1 MLNSVEIGNYE
12 FSGLTVAFAAALL
25 PVTELLLRIPPP
37 MEEVLSVNPT
47 PAATGGQVRRLFA
60 FAAALVLVTGLL
72 FAVARPA
79 AAQDLGTCA
88 VTFRSTVSAQG
99 FVHPGVGLTQPIL
112 ENARRQIA
120 AGAEPWTS
128 SFRAMQQSSAAG
140 IAVTSSNR
148 SSADP
153 TKPASD
159 AFNSQ
164 GFNGRFIADG
174 LKSYTQAVLYVL
186 TGEEVYR
193 KNALDI
199 IRIWEQMD
207 PAKYEYFTDSH
218 IHTGIPL
225 NRMVSAAELLRY
237 SSCADGAYP
246 WTDADTEAFTRNLVV
261 PVVETFQN
269 DNNHF
274 MNQHS
279 YPLMGAM
286 AGAIFMDDTALY
298 KRSVEWFTVNAT
310 AKDQGFNGS
319 IARLFRWVDH
329 DDKTGK
335 PIKDPHVQHAEMGRD
350 QAHGGGDL
358 TNAAIISRMLLAE
371 GTKVDPVAGT
381 ISDAPNAVGP
391 YEFLNDRIIAAAD
404 YFWRFMLGYD
414 TPWTPMAYAISPDGT
429 IRDTYN
435 HISNGYRGRYNTAS
449 FWDIYYYYAF
459 SRGEDVTKLAPYF
472 AEAYAKR
479 NGPLFYYGGSRNNAW
494 DNVDGGG
501 DSWLFAPAAA
511 AGQTALPLPDSPTIL
526 EVENKYTR
534 LSGDVERRTDGS
546 TGYMRMST
554 AGHGSEIA
562 YLSGSTSKQLLAFQV
577 RTDGEVRLRIDRH
590 DDRTVLVPDTG
601 GQWRYV
607 MYPRS
612 IGDMLFVQATGDG
625 ATIDID
631 HIDTNAAAGLTP
643 PTFDDTSTARI
654 VNWKGATATA
664 DLSAHYTGTG
674 TLAYTAEGLPP
685 GATLDTSTGKL
696 TWTAAAGG
704 STTIAVAVSDGTT
717 VASHHV
723 VLAAAHNRTDAL
735 TLAEQGHDAGA
746 VYVSDTKAA
755 FDQARATAQA
765 LGNKGTNDEYL
776 AALARLVRAVDGL
789 ALVSPR
795 TAVDGSLDY
804 PSLVVSSTAGAN
816 IGNLVDG
823 DNQSGTSYGQAVNLS
838 HTFDFGPDFRVSAT
852 RFGFQS
858 NIFADRLANSAV
870 FGSND
875 GKNWTRLTPGVTQFT
890 QDFNTLDVDPA
901 LRDEQ
906 FRYLKV
912 QLLKPLPDVLYGIVR
927 NLFEMTEFHIYGE
940 RHEIGNLVKATSI
953 TSAQAIAGKIM
964 TGDTVDVSVTAKQPI
979 QQVTVTVQGVTA
991 KANSVDGVSWTA
1003 AVKLDN
1009 APPGDIQVA
1018 VDYLDA
1024 AGKAGP
1030 IAYGT
1035 TDGSKLYIAGDPAHF
1050 IDVAKFATVT
1060 ASDKQWPGTGL
1071 GADEVGYLLFDRD
1084 ADTYGDLN
1092 SGPGAYYVLDFGAHT
1107 TVQPEEVLFLPRAS
1121 HPQRANGT
1129 VLQGSNDGQTWTDL
1143 TKPLTGAVANTWG
1156 DQPTSGGDH
1165 YRYLRIYNATS
1176 WYGDLSEVE
1185 LYGDIKY
1192 DA

>member
-1 MLNSVEIGNYE
+1 MFGVLRRVCFDQNVRRRRRPNPTPAAAGVHIR
-12 FSGLTVAFAAALL
+12 GLGAFAAALL
-25 PVTELLLRIPPP
+25 
-37 MEEVLSVNPT
+37 
-47 PAATGGQVRRLFA
+47 
-60 FAAALVLVTGLL
+60 LVTGLL
-72 FAVARPA
+72 CAAARPA

-88 VTFRSTVSAQG
+88 LTFQPTVSEQG

-128 SFRAMQQSSAAG
+128 SLKAMQRSSAAG
-140 IAVTSSNR
+140 TGVTSSNR

-174 LKSYTQAVLYVL
+174 LKSYTQAILYVL

-207 PAKYEYFTDSH
+207 PGKYEYFTDSH

-237 SSCADGAYP
+237 TSCADEAHP
-246 WTDADTEAFTRNLVV
+246 WTDADTQSFTDNLVV
-261 PVVETFQN
+261 PVIKTFQN

-274 MNQHS
+274 MNQHN

-286 AGAIFMDDTALY
+286 AGSIFMNDTALY

-319 IARLFRWVDH
+319 IKRLFRWVDTN
-329 DDKTGK
+329 DATGD
-335 PIKDPHVQHAEMGRD
+335 PIDDPHVQHAEMGRD

-358 TNAAIISRMLLAE
+358 TNAAIISRMLLAQQ
-371 GTKVDPVAGT
+371 TKVDPDDGT
-381 ISDAPNAVGP
+381 VSDAPDAVGP
-391 YEFLNDRIIAAAD
+391 YEFLGDRILAAAD
-404 YFWRFMLGYD
+404 YFWRFMLGFD

-435 HISNGYRGRYNTAS
+435 HISNSYRGRYNTAS

-459 SRGEDVTKLAPYF
+459 TRGKDVRKLAPYF

-479 NGPLFYYGGSRNNAW
+479 NGPLFYYGGGLNNAW

-501 DSWLFAPAAA
+501 DSWLFAPASA
-511 AGQTALPLPDSPTIL
+511 AGQTVPPLQDSPTIL

-534 LSGDVERRTDGS
+534 LSGDVEHGTDAG
-546 TGYMRMST
+546 TAYVRMST
-554 AGHGSEIA
+554 ARPGSEIA
-562 YLSGSTSKQLLAFQV
+562 YLSGSSSKQLLAFRV

-590 DDRTVLVPDTG
+590 DDRTILVPDTRRE
-601 GQWRYV
+601 WRYV
-607 MYPRS
+607 MYPHS
-612 IGDMLFVQATGDG
+612 IGDMLFIQATGDG
-625 ATIDID
+625 ATVDID
-631 HIDTNAAAGLTP
+631 RITTNAAAELTP

-654 VNWKGATATA
+654 VSWKGATATA
-664 DLSAHYTGTG
+664 DLSARYAGADD
-674 TLAYTAEGLPP
+674 LAYTAQGLPA
-685 GATLDTSTGKL
+685 GATLDASTGQL
-696 TWTAAAGG
+696 TWTPAAAG
-704 STTIAVAVSDGTT
+704 STVITMTVSDGTT

-723 VLAAAHNRTDAL
+723 VLAAAHNRSGAL
-735 TLAEQGHDAGA
+735 ALAQQGHDADA
-746 VYVSDTKAA
+746 KYVSDTEAA
-755 FDQARATAQA
+755 FHQALTTAQA
-765 LGNKGTNDEYL
+765 LGKKGTDDEYL
-776 AALARLVRAVDGL
+776 AALTHLVTAVDGL
-789 ALVSPR
+789 ALVSPH
-795 TAVDGSLDY
+795 TAADRSLDY
-804 PSLVVSSTAGAN
+804 PSLVVTSTAGAN

-823 DNQSGTSYGQAVNLS
+823 DNQSGTGYAQAVNLS
-838 HTFDFGPDFRVSAT
+838 HTFDFGLDFRVSAT

-858 NIFADRLANSAV
+858 NIFADRLANSTV
-870 FGSND
+870 YGSND
-875 GKNWTRLTPGVTQFT
+875 GRNWTRLTPGVTRFT
-890 QDFNTLDVDPA
+890 QDFNTLDVARD
-901 LRDEQ
+901 LRDRQ
-906 FRYLKV
+906 FRYIKV
-912 QLLKPLPDVLYGIVR
+912 QLLQPLPDVLYGIVR
-927 NLFEMTEFHIYGE
+927 NLFEMTEFHIYGD
-940 RHEIGNLVKATSI
+940 RHEIGNVVKATSI
-953 TSAQAIAGKIM
+953 ASDQAIAGKIM
-964 TGDTVDVSVTAKQPI
+964 TGDTVDVSVTAKKPI

-991 KANSVDGVSWTA
+991 KANSDDGVTWTA
-1003 AVKLDN
+1003 SVKLDDV
-1009 APPGDIQVA
+1009 APGDIQLA
-1018 VDYLDA
+1018 VDYLDPN
-1024 AGKAGP
+1024 GKPGP
-1030 IAYGT
+1030 TAYGT

-1050 IDVAKFATVT
+1050 IDVAKQAAVT

-1071 GADEVGYLLFDRD
+1071 GADAVGYLLFDRD
-1084 ADTYGDLN
+1084 PDTYGDLN
-1092 SGPGAYYVLDFGAHT
+1092 TGPGAYYDIDFGAHA
-1107 TVQPEEVLFLPRAS
+1107 TVRPDEVLILPRAS

-1129 VLQGSNDGQTWTDL
+1129 VVQGSNDRQTWTDL
-1143 TKPLTGAVANTWG
+1143 TKPLTGAVANGWS
-1156 DQPTSGGDH
+1156 DQPTSGEDH

-1185 LYGDIKY
+1185 LYGDIKR

>member
-1 MLNSVEIGNYE
+1 M
-12 FSGLTVAFAAALL
+12 
-25 PVTELLLRIPPP
+25 
-37 MEEVLSVNPT
+37 NPT
-47 PAATGGQVRRLFA
+47 PAAAGGEVRRFSA
-60 FAAALVLVTGLL
+60 FATALLLVTGLL

-79 AAQDLGTCA
+79 AAQELGTCA
-88 VTFRSTVSAQG
+88 VTFQSTVSAQG

-112 ENARRQIA
+112 KNARRQIA

-140 IAVTSSNR
+140 TAVTSSNR

-153 TKPASD
+153 AKPASD

-174 LKSYTQAVLYVL
+174 LKSYTQAILYVL

-207 PAKYEYFTDSH
+207 PAKYEYFTDAH

-237 SSCADGAYP
+237 TSCADEAYP
-246 WTDADTEAFTRNLVV
+246 WTDADTREFTGNLVV
-261 PVVETFQN
+261 PVIETFQN

-274 MNQHS
+274 MNQHT

-286 AGAIFMDDTALY
+286 AGAVFMDDTVLY

-310 AKDQGFNGS
+310 ANDQGFNGS

-358 TNAAIISRMLLAE
+358 TNAAIISRMLLAQ

-381 ISDAPNAVGP
+381 VSNAPNAVGP
-391 YEFLNDRIIAAAD
+391 YEFLNDRILAAAD
-404 YFWRFMLGYD
+404 YFWRYMLGYS

-435 HISNGYRGRYNTAS
+435 HISYGYRGRYNTAS

-459 SRGEDVTKLAPYF
+459 TRGEDVSKLAPYF

-501 DSWLFAPAAA
+501 DSWLFAPVAA
-511 AGQTALPLPDSPTIL
+511 AGQTVPPLPDSPTIL

-534 LSGDVERRTDGS
+534 VSGDVERRTDGS
-546 TGYMRMST
+546 TGYVRMST

-562 YLSGSTSKQLLAFQV
+562 YLSGSTSKQLLAFRV

-590 DDRTVLVPDTG
+590 DDRTIVVPDTG
-601 GQWRYV
+601 GEWRYV
-607 MYPRS
+607 TYPRS
-612 IGDMLFVQATGDG
+612 IGDMLFLQATGNG

-631 HIDTNAAAGLTP
+631 HINTNAAAELTP
-643 PTFDDTSTARI
+643 PTFDDTSTAHI
-654 VNWKGATATA
+654 VNWKGATTTA

-674 TLAYTAEGLPP
+674 KLAYTAQGLPP
-685 GATLDTSTGKL
+685 GATVDASTGKL
-696 TWTAAAGG
+696 TWTATAAG
-704 STTIAVAVSDGTT
+704 STTIAVTVSDGIT

-723 VLAAAHNRTDAL
+723 VLAAARNRTGAL
-735 TLAEQGHDAGA
+735 RLAERGHDADA
-746 VYVSDTKAA
+746 VYVSGTKST
-755 FDQARATAQA
+755 FAQA
-765 LGNKGTNDEYL
+765 LANAEALGKKGTDDEYC
-776 AALARLVRAVDGL
+776 AALAHLVTAVDGL

-804 PSLVVSSTAGAN
+804 PSLLVSSTAGAST
-816 IGNLVDG
+816 GNLVDG
-823 DNQSGTSYGQAVNLS
+823 DNQSGTGYGQAVNLS
-838 HTFDFGPDFRVSAT
+838 HIFDFGPDFRVSAT

-858 NIFADRLANSAV
+858 NIFADRLANSTV

-875 GKNWTRLTPGVTQFT
+875 GRNWTRLTPGVTRFT
-890 QDFNTLDVDPA
+890 QDFNTLDVAPA
-901 LRDEQ
+901 LRDQQ

-940 RHEIGNLVKATSI
+940 RHEIGNQVLATSI
-953 TSAQAIAGKIM
+953 ASEQAIAGKIM
-964 TGDTVDVSVTAKQPI
+964 TGDTVDVSVTTKQPI
-979 QQVTVTVQGVTA
+979 QQGSVTVQGVTA
-991 KANSVDGVSWTA
+991 KAISADGVNWTA
-1003 AVKLDN
+1003 SVKLDKV
-1009 APPGDIQVA
+1009 APGDVQVA

-1030 IAYGT
+1030 TAYGT

-1050 IDVAKFATVT
+1050 IDVAKLATVT

-1071 GADEVGYLLFDRD
+1071 GADQVGYLLFDRN

-1092 SGPGAYYVLDFGAHT
+1092 SGEGAYYLLDFGAHA
-1107 TVQPEEVLFLPRAS
+1107 TVRPEELLFLPRAS

-1129 VLQGSNDGQTWTDL
+1129 VAQASDDGQTWTDL
-1143 TKPLTGAVANTWG
+1143 TKPLAGAVANTWS
-1156 DQPTSGGDH
+1156 DQPASGENH

>member
-1 MLNSVEIGNYE
+1 VNPTPAAAGAHVRRLG
-12 FSGLTVAFAAALL
+12 AFAAALL
-25 PVTELLLRIPPP
+25 
-37 MEEVLSVNPT
+37 
-47 PAATGGQVRRLFA
+47 
-60 FAAALVLVTGLL
+60 LVTGLL
-72 FAVARPA
+72 FAAARPA
-79 AAQDLGTCA
+79 AAQDPGTCA
-88 VTFRSTVSAQG
+88 VTFQSTVSPQG
-99 FVHPGVGLTQPIL
+99 FVHPGVGLTKPVL

-128 SFRAMQQSSAAG
+128 SFHAMQQSSAAG
-140 IAVTSSNR
+140 TGVTSSNR
-148 SSADP
+148 SSTDP
-153 TKPASD
+153 TRPASD

-174 LKSYTQAVLYVL
+174 LKSYTQAILYVL

-193 KNALDI
+193 KNALGI

-207 PAKYEYFTDSH
+207 PAKYEYFTDAH

-225 NRMVSAAELLRY
+225 NRMVSAAELLRHT
-237 SSCADGAYP
+237 SCADEAYP
-246 WTDADTEAFTRNLVV
+246 WTDADTRAFTDNLVV
-261 PVVETFQN
+261 PVIETFQN

-274 MNQHS
+274 MNQHT

-286 AGAIFMDDTALY
+286 AGAIFMDDAALY

-310 AKDQGFNGS
+310 ANDQGFNGS
-319 IARLFRWVDH
+319 IARLFRWVDTN
-329 DDKTGK
+329 DATGE

-358 TNAAIISRMLLAE
+358 TNAAIISRMLLAQ

-381 ISDAPNAVGP
+381 VSEAPNAVGP
-391 YEFLNDRIIAAAD
+391 YEFLDNRILAAAD
-404 YFWRFMLGYD
+404 YFWRYMLGYD

-435 HISNGYRGRYNTAS
+435 HISYSYRGRYNTAS

-459 SRGEDVTKLAPYF
+459 TRGEDVKKLAPYF

-479 NGPLFYYGGSRNNAW
+479 NGPLFYYGGRLSNAW

-501 DSWLFAPAAA
+501 DSWLFAPASA
-511 AGQTALPLPDSPTIL
+511 AGQTVPPLPDSPAIL

-534 LSGDVERRTDGS
+534 LSGDVEQRTDGD
-546 TGYMRMST
+546 TGYVRMST

-562 YLSGSTSKQLLAFQV
+562 YLSGSSNKQLIAFRV

-590 DDRTVLVPDTG
+590 DDRTILVPDTG
-601 GQWRYV
+601 GEWRYV
-607 MYPRS
+607 MYPHS
-612 IGDMLFVQATGDG
+612 IGDMLFIQATGDG

-631 HIDTNAAAGLTP
+631 HINTNAAAELTP
-643 PTFDDTSTARI
+643 PAFDDSSTARV

-664 DLSAHYTGTG
+664 DLAAHYDGTG
-674 TLAYTAEGLPP
+674 SLAYTAQGLPT
-685 GATLDTSTGKL
+685 GATLDGSTGKL
-696 TWTAAAGG
+696 TWTPDRAG
-704 STTIAVAVSDGTT
+704 STTIAVTVSDGTT
-717 VASHHV
+717 VASHQV
-723 VLAAAHNRTDAL
+723 VLAAAHNRTHAL
-735 TLAEQGHDAGA
+735 TLAQQGHDADA
-746 VYVSDTKAA
+746 VYVSDTKTT
-755 FDQARATAQA
+755 FDQAFSTAEA
-765 LGNKGTNDEYL
+765 LRKKGTDDQYL
-776 AALARLVRAVDGL
+776 AALAHLVTAVHGL
-789 ALVSPR
+789 ALVSPH
-795 TAVDGSLDY
+795 TNLDGSLDY
-804 PSLVVSSTAGAN
+804 PSLVVASTAGAN

-823 DNQSGTSYGQAVNLS
+823 DNQSGTVYPQAVNLS

-858 NIFADRLANSAV
+858 NIFADRLANSTV
-870 FGSND
+870 YGSND
-875 GKNWTRLTPGVTQFT
+875 GKNWTRLTPGVTRFT

-901 LRDEQ
+901 LHDAQ

-912 QLLKPLPDVLYGIVR
+912 QMLTPLPDVLYGIVR

-940 RHEIGNLVKATSI
+940 RHEIGNLIKATSI
-953 TSAQAIAGKIM
+953 ASPQAIAGKIM
-964 TGDTVDVSVTAKQPI
+964 RGDTVDVSVTAKKPV

-991 KANSVDGVSWTA
+991 KANSADGVNWTA
-1003 AVKLDN
+1003 AVTLDN
-1009 APPGDIQVA
+1009 VPPGDIQVV

-1024 AGKAGP
+1024 NGKAGP
-1030 IAYGT
+1030 TAYGT

-1050 IDVAKFATVT
+1050 IDVAKQATVS
-1060 ASDKQWPGTGL
+1060 ASDKQWPGNGL

-1084 ADTYGDLN
+1084 AATYGDLN
-1092 SGPGAYYVLDFGAHT
+1092 SGAGAYYVIDFGAHA
-1107 TVQPEEVLFLPRAS
+1107 TVRPEEVLILPRAS

-1129 VLQGSNDGQTWTDL
+1129 VVQGSNDGQAWTDL
-1143 TKPLTGAVANTWG
+1143 TKPLTGAVANAWS
-1156 DQPTSGGDH
+1156 DQPASGEDH

-1192 DA
+1192 DGGR

>member
-1 MLNSVEIGNYE
+1 MNPTPAAAGARVRQLG
-12 FSGLTVAFAAALL
+12 AFAAALL
-25 PVTELLLRIPPP
+25 
-37 MEEVLSVNPT
+37 
-47 PAATGGQVRRLFA
+47 
-60 FAAALVLVTGLL
+60 LVTGLL
-72 FAVARPA
+72 IAVARPA
-79 AAQDLGTCA
+79 AAQELGTCA

-99 FVHPGVGLTQPIL
+99 FVHPGVGLTEPIL

-128 SFRAMQQSSAAG
+128 SLQAMRRSSAAG
-140 IAVTSSNR
+140 TGVTSSNR

-174 LKSYTQAVLYVL
+174 LKSYTQAILYVL

-237 SSCADGAYP
+237 TSCADEGYP
-246 WTDADTEAFTRNLVV
+246 WTDADTRAFTDNLVV
-261 PVVETFQN
+261 PVIKTFQN
-269 DNNHF
+269 DNNYF

-319 IARLFRWVDH
+319 IARLFRWVDTN
-329 DDKTGK
+329 DATGK
-335 PIKDPHVQHAEMGRD
+335 PIKNPHVQHAEMGRD

-358 TNAAIISRMLLAE
+358 TNAAIISRMLLAQ

-381 ISDAPNAVGP
+381 VSDAPNAVGP
-391 YEFLNDRIIAAAD
+391 YEFLDNRILAAAD
-404 YFWRFMLGYD
+404 YFWRYMLGYD

-435 HISNGYRGRYNTAS
+435 HISYGYRGRYNTAS

-459 SRGEDVTKLAPYF
+459 TRGEDVKKLAPYF

-479 NGPLFYYGGSRNNAW
+479 NGPLFYYGGGLNNAW

-501 DSWLFAPAAA
+501 DSWLFAPASA
-511 AGQTALPLPDSPTIL
+511 AGQTVPPLPASPTIL

-534 LSGDVERRTDGS
+534 LSGDVEQRTDGD
-546 TGYMRMST
+546 TGYVRMST

-562 YLSGSTSKQLLAFQV
+562 YLSGSSKKQLLAFRI
-577 RTDGEVRLRIDRH
+577 RTDGEVRLRLDRH
-590 DDRTVLVPDTG
+590 DDRTILVPNTG
-601 GQWRYV
+601 GEWRYV
-607 MYPRS
+607 MYPHS
-612 IGDMLFVQATGDG
+612 IGDILFIQATGNG
-625 ATIDID
+625 TIDID
-631 HIDTNAAAGLTP
+631 HINTNAAAELTP

-654 VNWKGATATA
+654 VDWKGATATA
-664 DLSAHYTGTG
+664 DLSAHYTGTDS
-674 TLAYTAEGLPP
+674 LAYTAQGLPT
-685 GATLDTSTGKL
+685 GATLDASTGQL
-696 TWTAAAGG
+696 TWTPAAAG
-704 STTIAVAVSDGTT
+704 STVITVTVSDGTT

-723 VLAAAHNRTDAL
+723 VLAAAHNRFEAL
-735 TLAEQGHDAGA
+735 TLAQQGHDADA
-746 VYVSDTKAA
+746 EYVSDTRTAY
-755 FDQARATAQA
+755 DQALTTAEA
-765 LGNKGTNDEYL
+765 LRTKGTDDEYL
-776 AALARLVRAVDGL
+776 AALAHLVTAVDGL
-789 ALVSPR
+789 TLVSPH

-804 PSLVVSSTAGAN
+804 PSLVVASTAGAN

-823 DNQSGTSYGQAVNLS
+823 DNQSGTVYSQAVNLS

-858 NIFADRLANSAV
+858 NIFADRLANSTV
-870 FGSND
+870 YGSND

-890 QDFNTLDVDPA
+890 QDFNTLAVDPA
-901 LRDEQ
+901 QREAQ

-912 QLLKPLPDVLYGIVR
+912 QMLKPLPDVLYGIVR
-927 NLFEMTEFHIYGE
+927 NVFEMTEFHIYGE

-953 TSAQAIAGKIM
+953 ASPQAIAGKIM
-964 TGDTVDVSVTAKQPI
+964 TGDTVDVSVTAKKPI

-991 KANSVDGVSWTA
+991 KANSADGVNWTA
-1003 AVKLDN
+1003 SVELDN
-1009 APPGDIQVA
+1009 VPPGDIQVA

-1024 AGKAGP
+1024 NGKAGP
-1030 IAYGT
+1030 TAYGT
-1035 TDGSKLYIAGDPAHF
+1035 TDGSKLYIAGDPTHF
-1050 IDVAKFATVT
+1050 VDVAKLATVT
-1060 ASDKQWPGTGL
+1060 ASDKQWPGSGL

-1084 ADTYGDLN
+1084 PDTYGDLN
-1092 SGPGAYYVLDFGAHT
+1092 SGAGAYYVIDFGAHA
-1107 TVQPEEVLFLPRAS
+1107 TVRPEEVLILPRTS

-1129 VLQGSNDGQTWTDL
+1129 VVQGSNDAQTWTDL
-1143 TKPLTGAVANTWG
+1143 TKPLTGAAANAWS

-1176 WYGDLSEVE
+1176 WYGNLSEVE
-1185 LYGDIKY
+1185 LYGDIKH

>member
-1 MLNSVEIGNYE
+1 M
-12 FSGLTVAFAAALL
+12 
-25 PVTELLLRIPPP
+25 
-37 MEEVLSVNPT
+37 NPT
-47 PAATGGQVRRLFA
+47 PAAAGARVRRLGA
-60 FAAALVLVTGLL
+60 FAATLLLITGLL
-72 FAVARPA
+72 FTVGRPA

-88 VTFRSTVSAQG
+88 VTFKSTVSAQG
-99 FVHPGVGLTQPIL
+99 FSHPGVGLTKPTL
-112 ENARRQIA
+112 ENARRQIT

-128 SFRAMQQSSAAG
+128 SFHAMQRSSAAG
-140 IAVTSSNR
+140 TNVTSSNR

-164 GFNGRFIADG
+164 SFNGRFIADG
-174 LKSYTQAVLYVL
+174 LKSYTQALLYVL

-193 KNALDI
+193 KNALDV

-237 SSCADGAYP
+237 TSCADEAYP
-246 WTDADTEAFTRNLVV
+246 WTDADTRAFTDNLVV
-261 PVVETFQN
+261 PVIKTFQN

-286 AGAIFMDDTALY
+286 AGAIFMDDADLY

-319 IARLFRWVDH
+319 VARLFRWVDTN
-329 DDKTGK
+329 DATGK
-335 PIKDPHVQHAEMGRD
+335 PIKNPHVQHTEMGRD

-358 TNAAIISRMLLAE
+358 TNAAIISRMLLAQQ
-371 GTKVDPVAGT
+371 TKVDPVDGT
-381 ISDAPNAVGP
+381 ISKAANAVGP
-391 YEFLNDRIIAAAD
+391 YEFLDNRILAAAN
-404 YFWRFMLGYD
+404 YFWRYMLGHD

-435 HISNGYRGRYNTAS
+435 HISYAYRGRYNTAS

-459 SRGEDVTKLAPYF
+459 TRGEDVKKLAPYF

-479 NGPLFYYGGSRNNAW
+479 NGPLFYYGGSLSNAW

-501 DSWLFAPAAA
+501 DSWLFAPASA
-511 AGQTALPLPDSPTIL
+511 AGQTVPPLPDSPTVL
-526 EVENKYTR
+526 EVEKKYTS
-534 LSGDVERRTDGS
+534 LSGDVEHRTDGD
-546 TGYMRMST
+546 TGYVRMSA

-562 YLSGSTSKQLLAFQV
+562 YLSGSSKKQLLAFRV
-577 RTDGEVRLRIDRH
+577 RTDGEVRLRLDRH
-590 DDRTVLVPDTG
+590 DDRTILVPDTG
-601 GQWRYV
+601 GKWRYV
-607 MYPRS
+607 MYPQS
-612 IGDMLFVQATGDG
+612 IGDILFIKATGNG
-625 ATIDID
+625 TIDID
-631 HIDTNAAAGLTP
+631 HINTNAADELTP
-643 PTFDDTSTARI
+643 PAFDDTSTARI
-654 VNWKGATATA
+654 VDWKGATATA
-664 DLSAHYTGTG
+664 DLSAHYKGTG
-674 TLAYTAEGLPP
+674 NLAYTAKGLPT
-685 GATLDTSTGKL
+685 GATLDASTGQL
-696 TWTAAAGG
+696 TWKPAEAG
-704 STTIAVAVSDGTT
+704 STTISVTVSDGTV

-723 VLAAAHNRTDAL
+723 VLAAARNRSDAL
-735 TLAEQGHDAGA
+735 TLAQKGHDADA
-746 VYVSDTKAA
+746 EYVSETQTAY
-755 FDQARATAQA
+755 DQALTAAEA
-765 LGNKGTNDEYL
+765 LRTKGTDDKYL
-776 AALARLVRAVDGL
+776 EALAHLVTAVDGL
-789 ALVSPR
+789 TLVSPH

-804 PSLVVSSTAGAN
+804 PSLVATSTAGAN

-823 DNQSGTSYGQAVNLS
+823 DNQSGTSYPQAVNLS

-870 FGSND
+870 YGSND
-875 GKNWTRLTPGVTQFT
+875 GKDWTRLTPGVTKFT

-901 LRDEQ
+901 LRDAQ
-906 FRYLKV
+906 FRFFKV
-912 QLLKPLPDVLYGIVR
+912 QMLKQLPDVLYGIVR
-927 NLFEMTEFHIYGE
+927 NVFEMTEFHIYGE

-953 TSAQAIAGKIM
+953 ASSQAIAGKIM
-964 TGDTVDVSVTAKQPI
+964 TGDTVDVSVTAKKPI

-991 KANSVDGVSWTA
+991 KANSADGVNWTA

-1009 APPGDIQVA
+1009 VSSGDIQVA

-1024 AGKAGP
+1024 DGKAGQT
-1030 IAYGT
+1030 AYGT

-1050 IDVAKFATVT
+1050 IDVAKLATVT
-1060 ASDKQWPGTGL
+1060 ASDKQWPGNGK

-1084 ADTYGDLN
+1084 AATYGDLN
-1092 SGPGAYYVLDFGAHT
+1092 SGTGAYYVIDFGAHA
-1107 TVQPEEVLFLPRAS
+1107 TVRPEEVLLLPRAS
-1121 HPQRANGT
+1121 HPQRANGI
-1129 VLQGSNDGQTWTDL
+1129 VVQGSNDAQTWTDL
-1143 TKPLTGAVANTWG
+1143 TKPLTGAVANAWS
-1156 DQPTSGGDH
+1156 DQSISGGDH
-1165 YRYLRIYNATS
+1165 YRYLRIYNPTS